1 VPRIAVVPKARARLI
16 AIASPDQAGQPECNA
31 WRLYDTQNATTAT
44 TPTLIFFQ
52 TVNVDKT
59 LSNMEGPGQLPDP
72 QFYEIAGFE
81 CDVLS
86 APVSAATFLGPY
98 NDIANLLFTTRGI
111 FTFNMS
117 NKRYGPW
124 PLTAAHGTGGPVG
137 VMSNNATPPIFSQ
150 AAVNGIFDGGFWAD
164 KQIVIPPKIG
174 FDTTLNF
181 GAAVTLNLSP
191 TPIRFVLWGVLH
203 RRVL

>member
-1 VPRIAVVPKARARLI
+1 MPRIAVVPKSRAKLV
-16 AIASPDQAGQPECNA
+16 ALSSPDSAGQPECNA
-31 WRLYDTQNATTAT
+31 WRLYDTQNWTTAST
-44 TPTLIFFQ
+44 TTAIYFQ
-52 TVNVDKT
+52 SVATDKT

-72 QFYEIAGFE
+72 QFFEIAGFE
-81 CDVLS
+81 CDFLS
-86 APVSAATFLGPY
+86 APVSAATFVGPAV
-98 NDIANLLFTTRGI
+98 DMASVLFTQRGI

-117 NKRYGPW
+117 NKKYGPW
-124 PLTAAHGTGGPVG
+124 PLTAAHGTGGPTV

-150 AAVNGIFDGGFWAD
+150 SAVNGIFDGGFWAD

-174 FDTTLNF
+174 FDVTVQT
-181 GAAVTLNLSP
+181 AAAPTLNLSP